1 MLDKLRCMEEMFSRL
16 VFGEKGEPAVLE
28 AFLDK
33 STYERFRDYVM
44 KNRLSESDAVVK
56 ILERGMANYWLFE
69 FKQMKESYMHLKR
82 LFEEFKKDN
91 ELLKA
96 MQTENERLKNILE
109 KADLKG

>member
-1 MLDKLRCMEEMFSRL
+1 MFSRL
-16 VFGEKGEPAVLE
+16 VFGKKGEPAVVE

-33 STYERFRDYVM
+33 STYEQFRDYVM

-56 ILERGMANYWLFE
+56 ILEHGMANYWLFK
-69 FKQMKESYMHLKR
+69 FKQMKASYMHIKK

-96 MQTENERLKNILE
+96 MQMENEQLKNILE

>member
-1 MLDKLRCMEEMFSRL
+1 MFSRL
-16 VFGEKGEPAVLE
+16 VFSKKGEPAVLE

-69 FKQMKESYMHLKR
+69 FKQMKESYMRIKK
-82 LFEEFKKDN
+82 LFEELKKDN
-91 ELLKA
+91 ELLRA
-96 MQTENERLKNILE
+96 MQMENEQLKNILE

>member
-1 MLDKLRCMEEMFSRL
+1 ME
-16 VFGEKGEPAVLE
+16 V
-28 AFLDK
+28 FLDK
-33 STYERFRDYVM
+33 STYEQFRDYVM

-69 FKQMKESYMHLKR
+69 FKQMKASYMRIKK
-82 LFEEFKKDN
+82 LFEELKKDN

-96 MQTENERLKNILE
+96 MQMENERLKNILE

>member
-1 MLDKLRCMEEMFSRL
+1 
-16 VFGEKGEPAVLE
+16 LE
-28 AFLDK
+28 VFLDK
-33 STYERFRDYVM
+33 STYEQFRDYVM

-69 FKQMKESYMHLKR
+69 FKQMKASYMRIKK
-82 LFEEFKKDN
+82 LFEELKKDN

-96 MQTENERLKNILE
+96 MQMENERLKNILE

>member
-1 MLDKLRCMEEMFSRL
+1 MFSRL
-16 VFGEKGEPAVLE
+16 VFGKKGEPAVLE
-28 AFLDK
+28 AILDK
-33 STYERFRDYVM
+33 STYERFRDCVI
-44 KNRLSESDAVVK
+44 KNHLSESDAVVK

-69 FKQMKESYMHLKR
+69 FKQMKASHMHIKK

-96 MQTENERLKNILE
+96 MQVENEQLKNILE

>member
-1 MLDKLRCMEEMFSRL
+1 MFSRL
-16 VFGEKGEPAVLE
+16 VFGKKGEPAVLE

-33 STYERFRDYVM
+33 STYELFRDYVM

-69 FKQMKESYMHLKR
+69 FKQMKTSYMRIKK
-82 LFEEFKKDN
+82 LFVELKKDN

-96 MQTENERLKNILE
+96 MQMENERLKDILE

>member
-1 MLDKLRCMEEMFSRL
+1 MFNRL
-16 VFGEKGEPAVLE
+16 VFGKKGAPAVLE

-44 KNRLSESDAVVK
+44 KNRLSESNAVVK

-69 FKQMKESYMHLKR
+69 FRQMKANCMHIKR

-96 MQTENERLKNILE
+96 MQVENEQLKNILE
-109 KADLKG
+109 KIDLRVEK